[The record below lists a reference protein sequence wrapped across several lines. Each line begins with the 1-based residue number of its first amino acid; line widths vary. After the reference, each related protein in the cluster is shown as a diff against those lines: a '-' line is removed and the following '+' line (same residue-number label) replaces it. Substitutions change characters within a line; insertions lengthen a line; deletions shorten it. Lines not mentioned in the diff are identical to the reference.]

1 MAELKRVW
9 LITVGGYAAAF
20 LLILLTGMIPW
31 LTIPPVVFA
40 AIIIAGMLWLA
51 TQKLKIFLKREEL
64 LTAEEQETFFALIFW
79 TAMFAEYFFAI
90 SFAIVVLS
98 E

>member
-1 MAELKRVW
+1 MAELNRVW
-9 LITVGGYAAAF
+9 LITLGGYAAAF
-20 LLILLTGMIPW
+20 VLSLLTATIHW
-31 LTIPPVVFA
+31 LTIPSGVFA

-64 LTAEEQETFFALIFW
+64 LTAEEREKLSTKIVW
-79 TAMFAEYFFAI
+79 TAMLGEYFFAI